1 MNILD
6 AAYNIGHSYPG
17 GAKLLAQRLGINQA
31 VFNSK
36 LNPNTLTHH
45 LTLDEA
51 HRMGQLA
58 GRTDILEV
66 MADDMG
72 YALVKLPSITE
83 NEDIST
89 AIRKDVGEFG
99 RYMTLIDDTLS
110 NGDITQTERKALEEE
125 VVQVLARTQH
135 LQALLSGMAINKR
148 APKFPLNLEKK

>member
-36 LNPNTLTHH
+36 LNPNTPTHH

-51 HRMGQLA
+51 HRMGMLSN
-58 GRTDILEV
+58 RSDILEA

-72 YALVKLPSITE
+72 YALVKLPAV
-83 NEDIST
+83 NDDEDLST

-99 RYMTLIDDTLS
+99 RYMDLIEKTLA
-110 NGDITQTERKALEEE
+110 NGAITQTERKYLEEE
-125 VVQVLARTQH
+125 VIQVLARTQH
-135 LQALLSGMAINKR
+135 LQALLSGLANKK
-148 APKFPLNLEKK
+148 ASNK

>member
-36 LNPNTLTHH
+36 LNPNTPTHH

-51 HRMGQLA
+51 YRMSMLTA
-58 GRTDILEV
+58 RSDILEA

-72 YALVKLPSITE
+72 YALVKLPTP
-83 NEDIST
+83 NDDEDLST

-99 RYMTLIDDTLS
+99 RYMEMIDKTLS
-110 NGDITQTERKALEEE
+110 NGVITQTERKYLEEE
-125 VVQVLARTQH
+125 VIQVLARTQH
-135 LQALLSGMAINKR
+135 LQALLSGLANKK
-148 APKFPLNLEKK
+148 ASNK